1 MSKPTL
7 TKLKNFSLL
16 FENPWYGS
24 ILNNVVRPI
33 VHGEV
38 VVKNLSNVHI
48 TWDEKLYQIR
58 VDQFY
63 GMPIHL
69 VGTKEERTAL
79 YQQDMDRTVEQIKSS
94 YRRFRDAGERLYK
107 KLTDCDDIEQALQI
121 SNSFLKDG
129 VNVIAVRRE
138 EGMAYKFPY
147 QNQMITVTD
156 PEDLFIFL
164 GSLSNRYMMT
174 QGAPDAQWFAENRDE
189 SFPF

>member
-1 MSKPTL
+1 MSKPVL

-24 ILNNVVRPI
+24 ILNNVVRPFI
-33 VHGEV
+33 HGEV
-38 VVKNLSNVHI
+38 VVKNRSNVHA
-48 TWDEKLYQIR
+48 TWDDQVFQIR

-63 GMPIHL
+63 FRPVNL
-69 VGTKEERTAL
+69 QGTKEELTAQ
-79 YQQDMDRTVEQIKSS
+79 YQTDMDRTVEDIKRA
-94 YRRFRDAGERLYK
+94 YQRFLTAGEALYK
-107 KLTDCDDIEQALQI
+107 KLTDCDDIEKALQI

-129 VNVIAVRRE
+129 VNVIATRRD
-138 EGMAYKFPY
+138 EGMVYKFPY
-147 QNQMITVTD
+147 NDKTITVTE

-174 QGAPDAQWFAENRDE
+174 NGAPDPQWFNDNRDE